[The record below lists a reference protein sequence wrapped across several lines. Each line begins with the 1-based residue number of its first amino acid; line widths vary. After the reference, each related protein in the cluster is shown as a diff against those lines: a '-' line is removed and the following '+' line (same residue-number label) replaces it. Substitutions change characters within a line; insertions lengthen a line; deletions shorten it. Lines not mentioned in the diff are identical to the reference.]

1 MNVSSLSL
9 SSCLSSGFTPS
20 IFLGTSISQ
29 LSPLSSEPYSSSS
42 LLFISIYTLAMPSH
56 APPIFL
62 QSHIPF
68 SSLLSWPNLWK
79 ETSTAVLSFSPH
91 PMHSSAPY
99 IWLSSLSLDLNCPQ
113 KRTEEKRM
121 TSLSFNPLDATQSS
135 ICLTSSSIRHC
146 HTLPSLP
153 NTLFSCL
160 PWPTFQLPSTSLVNA
175 SQFLCWWLLLC
186 LSSSVGSI
194 PKVLIFGPPC
204 YRCCT
209 LFPYDLIPLM
219 TVSSLIRCHPYT
231 DNSLIDTSRC
241 LHLTIQGSPLYIQ
254 PTDIAKS
261 IPTPMNFSLLSPT
274 SKEVLLL
281 PCFYFNKNLTW
292 YSQDLS

>member
-1 MNVSSLSL
+1 MAKLMERDIY
-9 SSCLSSGFTPS
+9 CRP
-20 IFLGTSISQ
+20 
-29 LSPLSSEPYSSSS
+29 
-42 LLFISIYTLAMPSH
+42 LLFPTSYALLRSLHLTFFPLTRLKLPSKENRRETNDLF
-56 APPIFL
+56 II
-62 QSHIPF
+62 QS
-68 SSLLSWPNLWK
+68 
-79 ETSTAVLSFSPH
+79 TGR
-91 PMHSSAPY
+91 HSV
-99 IWLSSLSLDLNCPQ
+99 
-113 KRTEEKRM
+113 
-121 TSLSFNPLDATQSS
+121 S
-135 ICLTSSSIRHC
+135 ICLTSGSIRHC

-175 SQFLCWWLLLC
+175 SQSLCWCLLLC

-231 DNSLIDTSRC
+231 DNSLIYTSRC

-254 PTDIAKS
+254 PTDISKS
-261 IPTPMNFSLLSPT
+261 IPTPMNLSLLSPT
-274 SKEVLLL
+274 SEEVLLL
-281 PCFYFNKNLTW
+281 PCFYFNKNLPW